1 VDASIKE
8 QAIDVII
15 NEAAAL
21 DHRQWDD
28 WINLYTEDAT
38 YWMPAWVDEHVTTND
53 PRREISL
60 IYYGDRSG
68 IEDRVFRIRTGL
80 SFATTPLPRTCHI
93 NTNFRVSENGA
104 GEIVVH
110 SSWVTHCY
118 SLKKARVAFGVQEH
132 HLRKTDSG
140 LRICFR
146 KITLHNDLV
155 DTVLDVYNI

>member
-1 VDASIKE
+1 MDASTKE

-21 DHRQWDD
+21 DHKQWDD

-38 YWMPAWVDEHVTTND
+38 YWMPAWVDEYVTTND
-53 PRREISL
+53 PKREISL

-93 NTNFRVSENGA
+93 NSNFRVSENSA

-118 SLKKARVAFGVQEH
+118 SLKKSREAFGVQEH
-132 HLRKTDSG
+132 RLRNTDDG
-140 LRICFR
+140 LKICFR